1 MMGFTLADDLLAKV
15 TEMALSM
22 GESQEALVIPDS
34 CEQVLVRAGSKAFLE
49 RKGSKGIFMIP
60 VQLKTV
66 TNGVEKQELFFV
78 CTQ

>member
-1 MMGFTLADDLLAKV
+1 MGFTLADDLLAKV

-34 CEQVLVRAGSKAFLE
+34 CEQVLVRAGSKAFLD

-60 VQLKTV
+60 VELKTAID
-66 TNGVEKQELFFV
+66 GVEKKDLFFV
-78 CTQ
+78 CTK